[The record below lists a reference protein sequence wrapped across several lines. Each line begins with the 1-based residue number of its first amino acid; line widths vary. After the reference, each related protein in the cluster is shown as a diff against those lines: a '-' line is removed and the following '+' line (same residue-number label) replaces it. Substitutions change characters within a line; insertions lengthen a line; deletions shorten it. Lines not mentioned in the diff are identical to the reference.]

1 VAKKQ
6 NVIELNGKRYDAY
19 TGAFL
24 SDVTARKPLQAVAH
38 AQQSVDGFERRSH
51 EASHAQPVAIAHPG
65 PRTSDVVAKPITDVV
80 RPGAKHVAHH
90 SPHKSSTLMRSTVKK
105 PTGSLKHTAS
115 SHTHALVVQPAIPVH
130 KKLSHPQVDP
140 SRVLRAKRV
149 PRSDSIRR
157 YAVAAQALPAA
168 ALRPIPA
175 AIKPV
180 HASTPAA
187 HAVATPHPAATSMDI
202 FEKALQAANSHLE
215 TTPTKHKKAR
225 GKRGRRILSV
235 GAATLAVLLIAGF
248 VALQNQAKLTIRYAS
263 SKAGIHATLPAT
275 SPLGYSPGKVSYSA
289 GTVGVR
295 YTNGSSGQGFTLSQ
309 TASNWNSQSLRD
321 SFVAVKDKRFQ
332 TLEAAGRTVYTYG
345 DNNATWVNGGIWYNV
360 TSDGSLT
367 TDELLDLA
375 KNT

>member
-1 VAKKQ
+1 
-6 NVIELNGKRYDAY
+6 
-19 TGAFL
+19 
-24 SDVTARKPLQAVAH
+24 
-38 AQQSVDGFERRSH
+38 
-51 EASHAQPVAIAHPG
+51 
-65 PRTSDVVAKPITDVV
+65 
-80 RPGAKHVAHH
+80 
-90 SPHKSSTLMRSTVKK
+90 
-105 PTGSLKHTAS
+105 
-115 SHTHALVVQPAIPVH
+115 
-130 KKLSHPQVDP
+130 
-140 SRVLRAKRV
+140 
-149 PRSDSIRR
+149 
-157 YAVAAQALPAA
+157 
-168 ALRPIPA
+168 
-175 AIKPV
+175 
-180 HASTPAA
+180 
-187 HAVATPHPAATSMDI
+187 
-202 FEKALQAANSHLE
+202 
-215 TTPTKHKKAR
+215 
-225 GKRGRRILSV
+225 
-235 GAATLAVLLIAGF
+235 LAVLLIAGF

-309 TASNWNSQSLRD
+309 TASNWNSQALRD